1 MPAVKSDMRPESRLV
16 KILIRSLSALLI
28 LALALLF
35 IGNLLGA
42 RIHYADNPLAQNWD
56 GEGPYVF
63 FSEDGGLSIQH
74 LEADE
79 AGGYAAREARTTF
92 DASPRVTCHYPLD
105 STSFEVA
112 LSTEFET
119 PPSVYDDGNKIFAIS
134 DIEGNYA
141 ALRDFLVGGGVIDQ
155 DLRWTFGA
163 GHLVL
168 VGDVVDRGYFVT
180 QVLWLIYKL
189 EQDARSQGGQVHY
202 IIGNHELKMMYGDYG
217 ATDPKYAEVAELLGK
232 RQLDLFGSES
242 FLGRWM
248 ASKNSVE
255 RINGVLFV
263 HGGLHPD
270 VADLDLDLDAVNQ
283 RIRRSYYQ
291 PVGQDASGDLL
302 ISRDTGP
309 CWYRGYFEDDLRQ
322 DQIDG
327 VHESFNA
334 TAVVVGHTLQRRVNR
349 QYDGK
354 VVAIDVA
361 HRNDDHKLW
370 PEGRSEGL
378 LIEDGVYYRVL
389 EGGARETI

>member
-1 MPAVKSDMRPESRLV
+1 MRPKSRLV
-16 KILIRSLSALLI
+16 KILIRALSGLLI
-28 LALALLF
+28 LVLALLF

-42 RIHYADNPLAQNWD
+42 RVHYADNPLAQNWD

-63 FSEDGGLSIQH
+63 FSDDGGLSIQH

-79 AGGYAAREARTTF
+79 AGGYAAKEAQTTF

-112 LSTEFET
+112 LGTEFET
-119 PPSVYDDGNKIFAIS
+119 PPSVHDDGNKIFAIS

-141 ALRDFLVGGGVIDQ
+141 ALRNFLVGGGVIDE

-217 ATDPKYAEVAELLGK
+217 VTDPKYAEVAELLGK
-232 RQLDLFGSES
+232 RQLDLFSSES

-283 RIRRSYYQ
+283 RIRRSYYR
-291 PVGQDASGDLL
+291 PVDPDASDHLL
-302 ISRDTGP
+302 IARDTGL
-309 CWYRGYFEDDLRQ
+309 CWYRGYFKDDLKQ

-327 VHESFNA
+327 VHERFNA
-334 TAVVVGHTLQRRVNR
+334 TAVVVGHTLQKRVNR
-349 QYDGK
+349 QYEGK

-361 HRNDDHKLW
+361 HPNDDHKLW
-370 PEGRSEGL
+370 PEGHSEGL
-378 LIEDGVYYRVL
+378 LIEDGVFYRVL
-389 EGGARETI
+389 EGGAREAL